1 MTNNNTK
8 KGQPAPESKHPEV
21 DRSDNPFHLFG
32 GIVGAAAIFLA
43 IWIVAVVLG
52 YVVHWTKV
60 ECPWVPSWVIFIGHV
75 VEAALFV
82 ADMLVLMTTIVRH
95 IAHHLVGT
103 WRMIR
108 GFTKG

>member
-8 KGQPAPESKHPEV
+8 KGQPAPESKHPE
-21 DRSDNPFHLFG
+21 DKSDNPFHLFG

-43 IWIVAVVLG
+43 IWIVAVGLG

-75 VEAALFV
+75 VEAALFI
-82 ADMLVLMTTIVRH
+82 ADMLVLMTTVVRH
-95 IAHHLVGT
+95 TAHHVVGA

-108 GFTKG
+108 GLIKG